1 MRDCETTGE
10 RTGLAVLR
18 GCSALTASPTNRLTG
33 RHNLLVLQICEQ
45 MCEDAHK
52 NARVFEDQ
60 PTYPPTDTTAFRV
73 AGPRLKIKE

>member
-1 MRDCETTGE
+1 MGDCEATGE

-18 GCSALTASPTNRLTG
+18 GFSACLTASPTNRLTG
-33 RHNLLVLQICEQ
+33 RHELLVLQ

-73 AGPRLKIKE
+73 AGPRLKIKD